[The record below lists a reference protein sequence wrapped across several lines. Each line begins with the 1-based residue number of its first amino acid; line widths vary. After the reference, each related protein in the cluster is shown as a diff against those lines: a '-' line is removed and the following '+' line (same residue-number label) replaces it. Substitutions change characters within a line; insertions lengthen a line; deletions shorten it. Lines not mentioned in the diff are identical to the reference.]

1 MTRKKLTKSLPQSGC
16 VLPIFC
22 EVHGEERKIEPSK
35 IMSQEKNRLK
45 SGPFGWNELATT
57 NVAAAKKFYTGLLGW
72 KTKPFGQ
79 GVDYTLFLKGRD
91 SVGGLIQCPSVANPR
106 NGFPMSSLT
115 TWMPRPKKRPAPR
128 QSCDGAV

>member
-1 MTRKKLTKSLPQSGC
+1 
-16 VLPIFC
+16 
-22 EVHGEERKIEPSK
+22 
-35 IMSQEKNRLK
+35 MSQEKNRLK